1 MRKLLVITSSLFFVA
16 NASAQHSGLNL
27 GYIDYSVSPKNDIYK
42 FANGNWL
49 KNQQIPASDGSWGSF
64 NEINER
70 NLANLK
76 SLMIELAANENPT
89 VGSNEQKLKDFYVTA
104 MDSAA
109 IEKDGMKPISD
120 DLKLIEA
127 IKTTTDLLFN

>member
-1 MRKLLVITSSLFFVA
+1 MRKLIVITCSLFFVA

-76 SLMIELAANENPT
+76 SLMIDLAKNENPT
-89 VGSNEQKLKDFYVTA
+89 SGSNEQK
-104 MDSAA
+104 
-109 IEKDGMKPISD
+109 
-120 DLKLIEA
+120 
-127 IKTTTDLLFN
+127 